1 MASVYQL
8 NLDLHTT
15 QSNYALPITA
25 GDTDRELWISFSDG
39 GRPVSLE
46 GVTATMTINWTPPEL
61 SEGTPFGQSDIL
73 DIRDGSYAVAS
84 LDKFHCNYRGEYLCE
99 ILLGREGKFIAS
111 PKFTLTAT
119 QRLESYGGSVPDS
132 VTNNFLTLISDTN
145 TAKNAATA
153 AAGLANDAADYANNA
168 GEKANIAAD
177 EANTAKEKI
186 ERAAAEGKFNGEKG
200 ADGKSVSHKWD
211 NTTLIVESASGT
223 SAANLQ
229 GPQGNP
235 GEQGPRGLQGE
246 PGPQGS
252 AGPPGPKG
260 DGVTITQTYSSVQE
274 MNADFNNDEVPF
286 NSLVLINT
294 DDVQEEDNAKL
305 YIKREDGFHYL
316 ADLSGRAGIQGPE
329 GPQGAP
335 GPAGPQGEPG
345 PEGKQGNPGIQGI
358 QGEKGVG
365 IASVVRV
372 AEEPLRSTYCI
383 TFTDNT
389 TTYFDVRHGA
399 NGEDGTSVSVVDVK
413 PSTEDS
419 GENKVIFSD
428 GTELVV
434 RNGSK
439 GSKGDPGKDGTD
451 GIDGTD
457 GTDGADGKSAY
468 EYAQDGGYQGTEEE
482 FAQKLAEGYPVLSVN
497 GHYGNVKLDAD
508 DVGARPDDW
517 MPTASDVGARPNSW
531 TPTASDVGA
540 RPATWMPSYSDVGA
554 EKAGNVA
561 AHNTNDAAHNDIRL
575 LIAGLS
581 ERINAVLDSDDA
593 TLDELSEIV
602 AYIKANKTL
611 IESVTTS
618 KVNVSDIIDNLET
631 FDSTKPL
638 SAAQGAQ
645 IKIWLDRMLI
655 EFSALLD
662 GMAAK
667 ENGVY
672 FIKGEG
678 TKAGTWLGGCSG
690 IDSYYDGLMIAYK
703 VGVAGASTTTLNI
716 NGLGAVKVVKNN
728 NTGISTSFA
737 VNSVL
742 FLVYT
747 VDGSTA
753 YWKAHD
759 YDSNTRNTVG
769 DYQKNGTK
777 LYFVGTTTTD
787 SETSSS
793 YATSYT
799 NSKCYVGADNR
810 LYSNEEVV
818 PNTAEITALIES
830 KLAEIPSASGVS
842 F

>member
-84 LDKFHCNYRGEYLCE
+84 LDKFQCNYPGEYLCE
-99 ILLGREGKFIAS
+99 IVLGREGKFIAS

-153 AAGLANDAADYANNA
+153 AAGLANDAASYANDA
-168 GEKANIAAD
+168 GRKANTAAD
-177 EANTAKEKI
+177 AAKTAKEKI
-186 ERAAAEGKFNGEKG
+186 EQAAAEGKFNGEKG
-200 ADGKSVSHKWD
+200 EDGTDGKD
-211 NTTLIVESASGT
+211 GT
-223 SAANLQ
+223 SVTHRWEGTKLYIKSANPETYADLQ
-229 GPQGNP
+229 GPQGVE
-235 GEQGPRGLQGE
+235 GKQGIQ
-246 PGPQGS
+246 GPQGDRG
-252 AGPPGPKG
+252 ADGAQGPKG
-260 DGVTITQTYSSVQE
+260 EKGDGFTIAKTYSSIAA
-274 MNADFNNDEVPF
+274 MNAGFATDNVPI
-286 NSLVLINT
+286 NGLVLINT
-294 DDVQEEDNAKL
+294 GNVEDEDNAKL
-305 YIKREDGFHYL
+305 YVKLENGYSYL
-316 ADLSGRAGIQGPE
+316 TDLSGSEGIKGDKGDKGDQGPQGEQGIQGP
-329 GPQGAP
+329 
-335 GPAGPQGEPG
+335 
-345 PEGKQGNPGIQGI
+345 QGI
-358 QGEKGVG
+358 QGQQGIQGPQGDKGVG

-372 AEEPLRSTYCI
+372 AEEPERSTYCI
-383 TFTDNT
+383 TFTDET

-413 PSTEDS
+413 PSTEDG

-451 GIDGTD
+451 G
-457 GTDGADGKSAY
+457 TDGADGKTAY

-497 GHYGNVKLDAD
+497 GHYGNVKLDAE
-508 DVGARPDDW
+508 DVGARPEDW
-517 MPTASDVGARPNSW
+517 M
-531 TPTASDVGA
+531 PTASDVGA

-561 AHNTNDAAHNDIRL
+561 AHNTNTAAHNDLRI
-575 LIAGLS
+575 LIQGLTD
-581 ERINAVLDSDDA
+581 RINAVLDSDDA

-631 FDSTKPL
+631 PDPTKPL

-645 IKIWLDRMLI
+645 IKIWLDQMLA
-655 EFSALLD
+655 EFSALLE
-662 GMAAK
+662 GKAAK
-667 ENGVY
+667 ENGVF

-678 TKAGTWLGGCSG
+678 TTAGTWTGTHPD
-690 IDSYYDGLMIAYK
+690 ITAYYDGLMIAYK

-716 NGLGAVKVVKNN
+716 NSLGAVPVVKNA
-728 NTGISTSFA
+728 TTAISTSFA
-737 VNSVL
+737 VNSVI

-747 VDGSTA
+747 TDSGTA

-759 YDSNTRNTVG
+759 YDANTKNSAGTSNKT
-769 DYQKNGTK
+769 GTK
-777 LYFVGTTTTD
+777 LYLVGGASQSNSGVTTY
-787 SETSSS
+787 SN
-793 YATSYT
+793 AQ
-799 NSKCYVGADNR
+799 CYIGTDNR
-810 LYSNEEVV
+810 LYSGGTVV
-818 PNTAEITALIES
+818 PNTAEIEALIET
-830 KLAEIPSASGVS
+830 KLGVIENGS
-842 F
+842 Y